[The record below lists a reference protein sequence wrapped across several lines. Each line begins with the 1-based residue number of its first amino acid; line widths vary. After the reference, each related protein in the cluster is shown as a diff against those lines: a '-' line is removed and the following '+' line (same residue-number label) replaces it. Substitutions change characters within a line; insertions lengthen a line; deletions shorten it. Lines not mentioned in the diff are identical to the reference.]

1 MVAQHLKQYGILVDK
16 IITTDTNI
24 DTAQILEIGSDELN
38 SHTLNFLSLEK
49 PLTKI
54 PKWPYDLKIFQA
66 VVFPSRA
73 SLKDFI
79 AVLDNS
85 QLQQLQQLQAFV
97 MGKQVANL
105 AQEYDFREI
114 INCPTNLDHTIA
126 IIERKL
132 TNE

>member
-1 MVAQHLKQYGILVDK
+1 MAQHLKQYGILVDK
-16 IITTDTNI
+16 VITTDANI
-24 DTAQILEIGSDELN
+24 NTAQILEIGSDELH
-38 SHTLNFLSLEK
+38 SDTLNFLSLEK
-49 PLTKI
+49 PLTKM
-54 PKWPYDLKIFQA
+54 KKLLYDFQTFQA

-97 MGKQVANL
+97 MGEQVANL

-114 INCPTNLDHTIA
+114 IHCPTNLARTIA